1 MKISFRHGWAMLSAA
16 VLSLTALPLSAV
28 SSITTISAAAA
39 AAPVVENLDRG
50 IVAIKSGNGMLVSW
64 RFLASDPTGTEF
76 RLYRDDQL
84 LMTSKGDEATCF
96 YDESGSAAS
105 RYRVDSLV
113 NGTVQTTSTCSL
125 ISGTDY
131 FQIPMDVPTASDCTY
146 SPNDCSV
153 GDVDGDGVYELFV
166 KWDPSNSK
174 DNSQKGKTGNV
185 YIDCY
190 KLTGEK
196 LWRIDMGKN
205 IRAGAHYT
213 QFLVA
218 DFDGDGYAEMTCKT
232 ADGTVDGTGK
242 TIGDGSKDY
251 RNSSGYIL
259 SGPEYYTLFD
269 GRTGAALD
277 TVNYVPDRGTVS
289 KWGDKYGNRVDR
301 FLGSVA
307 YLDSVHPSA
316 VTIRGYYTR
325 MTATAYDVVDK
336 KLVQRWKFD
345 TGNDSSKPGYG
356 DGNHNCMPADVDGD
370 GKQEI
375 ILGSTCLDDNGK
387 VLWCLN
393 KGHGDALHVG
403 DLLPE
408 RPGLEVWMCHEDKPY
423 GVTLADAKTGEIIF
437 HKDGTGDTGRCCADN
452 IWAGNN
458 GAEFWGLG
466 NDVFDGN
473 GNTLNCRRP
482 AINFLSYWDG
492 DFEREILDGYTD
504 SPATISKM
512 GADGKLTTLLTTDG
526 YYTCN
531 TTKRTPCLSADI
543 FGDWREELI
552 VRAADSKSIRIYCT
566 PYTTGSRITTLMQD
580 PQYRNQ
586 VAGQNISYNQPPHAS
601 FYLGSDQPIPA
612 RPVVQV
618 NGNGGTVEP
627 IEPPTPTRPTGAV
640 MDTSVKYHF
649 QNVGSGQYL
658 EVDGGKAENGANV
671 QQWGAD
677 AFANH
682 NSWKLIAAGDGYYYI
697 RSCVGDG
704 KTYFLDL
711 ANGKLDN
718 GTNIGIWENTH
729 SDAQLFK
736 FVDNGDG
743 TYTITTKATED
754 KACVAVASDSTDSG
768 ANIVQWTCNG
778 KDSQKWKIS
787 VDTIKDGVELDEN
800 TCYMLKN
807 VNSNLYLEVKDGAAQ
822 AGATVQQWG
831 ANGAAAHNVWHVKKI
846 NWGYYYIYSA
856 LGDGESFVL
865 NVNNGDNAEPLTI
878 AANNKQ
884 STQYFKFVDNE
895 DGTYTIVTRAS
906 KDLSCVEIAGAQTS
920 SGAVAQQWAWND
932 NDCQKW
938 VLEPVAYTLPSQ
950 TTTVTTTILT
960 TTETT
965 TTTKPATTTAKPV
978 ETTVTKPV
986 TTTAKPVETTVTKPV
1001 TTTAKP
1007 AETTVTKPVTTT
1019 APVTSDS
1026 TETTTETTY
1035 EYPRNYGDVNVDGKV
1050 DIADAIFL
1058 NKYLAGQIALSVAGT
1073 LNADCNASGDLDDAD
1088 TTVLMAYVLM
1098 KITDLPYIKR

>member
-1 MKISFRHGWAMLSAA
+1 M
-16 VLSLTALPLSAV
+16 
-28 SSITTISAAAA
+28 
-39 AAPVVENLDRG
+39 
-50 IVAIKSGNGMLVSW
+50 
-64 RFLASDPTGTEF
+64 
-76 RLYRDDQL
+76 
-84 LMTSKGDEATCF
+84 
-96 YDESGSAAS
+96 
-105 RYRVDSLV
+105 
-113 NGTVQTTSTCSL
+113 
-125 ISGTDY
+125 
-131 FQIPMDVPTASDCTY
+131 
-146 SPNDCSV
+146 
-153 GDVDGDGVYELFV
+153 
-166 KWDPSNSK
+166 
-174 DNSQKGKTGNV
+174 
-185 YIDCY
+185 
-190 KLTGEK
+190 
-196 LWRIDMGKN
+196 
-205 IRAGAHYT
+205 
-213 QFLVA
+213 
-218 DFDGDGYAEMTCKT
+218 
-232 ADGTVDGTGK
+232 
-242 TIGDGSKDY
+242 
-251 RNSSGYIL
+251 
-259 SGPEYYTLFD
+259 
-269 GRTGAALD
+269 
-277 TVNYVPDRGTVS
+277 
-289 KWGDKYGNRVDR
+289 
-301 FLGSVA
+301 
-307 YLDSVHPSA
+307 
-316 VTIRGYYTR
+316 
-325 MTATAYDVVDK
+325 
-336 KLVQRWKFD
+336 
-345 TGNDSSKPGYG
+345 
-356 DGNHNCMPADVDGD
+356 
-370 GKQEI
+370 
-375 ILGSTCLDDNGK
+375 
-387 VLWCLN
+387 
-393 KGHGDALHVG
+393 
-403 DLLPE
+403 
-408 RPGLEVWMCHEDKPY
+408 
-423 GVTLADAKTGEIIF
+423 
-437 HKDGTGDTGRCCADN
+437 
-452 IWAGNN
+452 
-458 GAEFWGLG
+458 
-466 NDVFDGN
+466 
-473 GNTLNCRRP
+473 
-482 AINFLSYWDG
+482 
-492 DFEREILDGYTD
+492 
-504 SPATISKM
+504 
-512 GADGKLTTLLTTDG
+512 
-526 YYTCN
+526 
-531 TTKRTPCLSADI
+531 
-543 FGDWREELI
+543 
-552 VRAADSKSIRIYCT
+552 
-566 PYTTGSRITTLMQD
+566 
-580 PQYRNQ
+580 
-586 VAGQNISYNQPPHAS
+586 
-601 FYLGSDQPIPA
+601 
-612 RPVVQV
+612 VQV

-658 EVDGGKAENGANV
+658 EVDSGKAENGANV

-677 AFANH
+677 TFDGH

-711 ANGKLDN
+711 ANAKPDD

-743 TYTITTKATED
+743 TYTITTKVTED

-978 ETTVTKPV
+978 ETTTTKPI
-986 TTTAKPVETTVTKPV
+986 TTTTKLM
-1001 TTTAKP
+1001 
-1007 AETTVTKPVTTT
+1007 ETTVTKPVTTT

-1098 KITDLPYIKR
+1098 KITDLPYISE

>member
-1 MKISFRHGWAMLSAA
+1 MQISWKKECAVAMTAILCCSILPEWIPFSAA
-16 VLSLTALPLSAV
+16 AAV
-28 SSITTISAAAA
+28 SYPVQEIRIGVGDTDRNLFAENTTISAQTQ
-39 AAPVVENLDRG
+39 
-50 IVAIKSGNGMLVSW
+50 
-64 RFLASDPTGTEF
+64 TGSQNEKWSIT
-76 RLYRDDQL
+76 Y
-84 LMTSKGDEATCF
+84 
-96 YDESGSAAS
+96 
-105 RYRVDSLV
+105 
-113 NGTVQTTSTCSL
+113 VQ
-125 ISGTDY
+125 
-131 FQIPMDVPTASDCTY
+131 
-146 SPNDCSV
+146 
-153 GDVDGDGVYELFV
+153 DGVYEIVQSANGAL
-166 KWDPSNSK
+166 
-174 DNSQKGKTGNV
+174 
-185 YIDCY
+185 
-190 KLTGEK
+190 LTVQNGSCTLAADADQTEQR
-196 LWRIDMGKN
+196 WN
-205 IRAGAHYT
+205 IVGV
-213 QFLVA
+213 QN
-218 DFDGDGYAEMTCKT
+218 DFDGYALYYKIVNCKSNQALTFSPETNTFSTAAYTGAMEQKFKLNCDGLEGFAANCKVAEGEKAGTIGGLLGETVIVSTVADLKSALDRTEPLTIVVNGSLDMQKEFHTRIRDNKT
-232 ADGTVDGTGK
+232 LVGAYGNNRIQDCMFRTNNEYGKEGDEPSDNIIIRNIDFLAKNVNNRILINIWSSRNIWVDHCTFVSELNRSKDEVGKFIWLNTPYESYMDAKDRLRSPDYITLSYNIFRNRYWTVAYGTQNTETTRCRTSVMYNWWDQCVRRCPQIGNGIGHIYNNFYSGTDSGIPDGTSQM
-242 TIGDGSKDY
+242 I
-251 RNSSGYIL
+251 
-259 SGPEYYTLFD
+259 
-269 GRTGAALD
+269 
-277 TVNYVPDRGTVS
+277 
-289 KWGDKYGNRVDR
+289 
-301 FLGSVA
+301 
-307 YLDSVHPSA
+307 
-316 VTIRGYYTR
+316 
-325 MTATAYDVVDK
+325 
-336 KLVQRWKFD
+336 
-345 TGNDSSKPGYG
+345 PG
-356 DGNHNCMPADVDGD
+356 
-370 GKQEI
+370 E
-375 ILGSTCLDDNGK
+375 GSTYLS
-387 VLWCLN
+387 
-393 KGHGDALHVG
+393 
-403 DLLPE
+403 E
-408 RPGLEVWMCHEDKPY
+408 
-423 GVTLADAKTGEIIF
+423 
-437 HKDGTGDTGRCCADN
+437 
-452 IWAGNN
+452 
-458 GAEFWGLG
+458 
-466 NDVFDGN
+466 
-473 GNTLNCRRP
+473 NCR
-482 AINFLSYWDG
+482 
-492 DFEREILDGYTD
+492 FESFRGVE
-504 SPATISKM
+504 
-512 GADGKLTTLLTTDG
+512 
-526 YYTCN
+526 
-531 TTKRTPCLSADI
+531 
-543 FGDWREELI
+543 
-552 VRAADSKSIRIYCT
+552 VAADSRAKYRDEGSYTAAKSTDVPQLLAPLLKGYTTTDWTPSKENYGYQLLSGYRADGLDTKQFCKTYAGCFHASNKLKYITDSDLKDYVSVSYVEPFLKSIS
-566 PYTTGSRITTLMQD
+566 TGTE
-580 PQYRNQ
+580 
-586 VAGQNISYNQPPHAS
+586 
-601 FYLGSDQPIPA
+601 
-612 RPVVQV
+612 PVEKV
-618 NGNGGTVEP
+618 
-627 IEPPTPTRPTGAV
+627 GAV

-711 ANGKLDN
+711 ANGKPDD

-920 SGAVAQQWAWND
+920 GGAVAQQWAWND

-950 TTTVTTTILT
+950 MTTVTTTILT

-978 ETTVTKPV
+978 ETIVTKPV
-986 TTTAKPVETTVTKPV
+986 MTTAKPVETTTTKPI
-1001 TTTAKP
+1001 TTTTKLM
-1007 AETTVTKPVTTT
+1007 ETTVTKPVTTT

-1058 NKYLAGQIALSVAGT
+1058 NKYLAGQITLSVAGT

-1098 KITDLPYIKR
+1098 KITDLPHIEG

>member
-1 MKISFRHGWAMLSAA
+1 MFHFRKNHHKPRHVCSGASGTDSGIPDGTSQMIPGEGSTYLSENCRFESFRGVEVAADSRAKYRDEGSYTAAKSTDVPQLLAPLLKGYTTTDWTPSKENYGYQLLSGYRADGLDTKQFCKTYA
-16 VLSLTALPLSAV
+16 GCFHASNKLKYITDSDLKDYV
-28 SSITTISAAAA
+28 SVSYVEPFLKSIS
-39 AAPVVENLDRG
+39 
-50 IVAIKSGNGMLVSW
+50 
-64 RFLASDPTGTEF
+64 TGTEP
-76 RLYRDDQL
+76 
-84 LMTSKGDEATCF
+84 
-96 YDESGSAAS
+96 
-105 RYRVDSLV
+105 V
-113 NGTVQTTSTCSL
+113 
-125 ISGTDY
+125 
-131 FQIPMDVPTASDCTY
+131 
-146 SPNDCSV
+146 
-153 GDVDGDGVYELFV
+153 
-166 KWDPSNSK
+166 
-174 DNSQKGKTGNV
+174 
-185 YIDCY
+185 
-190 KLTGEK
+190 EK
-196 LWRIDMGKN
+196 
-205 IRAGAHYT
+205 
-213 QFLVA
+213 V
-218 DFDGDGYAEMTCKT
+218 
-232 ADGTVDGTGK
+232 
-242 TIGDGSKDY
+242 
-251 RNSSGYIL
+251 
-259 SGPEYYTLFD
+259 
-269 GRTGAALD
+269 
-277 TVNYVPDRGTVS
+277 
-289 KWGDKYGNRVDR
+289 
-301 FLGSVA
+301 
-307 YLDSVHPSA
+307 
-316 VTIRGYYTR
+316 
-325 MTATAYDVVDK
+325 
-336 KLVQRWKFD
+336 
-345 TGNDSSKPGYG
+345 
-356 DGNHNCMPADVDGD
+356 
-370 GKQEI
+370 
-375 ILGSTCLDDNGK
+375 
-387 VLWCLN
+387 
-393 KGHGDALHVG
+393 
-403 DLLPE
+403 
-408 RPGLEVWMCHEDKPY
+408 
-423 GVTLADAKTGEIIF
+423 
-437 HKDGTGDTGRCCADN
+437 
-452 IWAGNN
+452 
-458 GAEFWGLG
+458 
-466 NDVFDGN
+466 
-473 GNTLNCRRP
+473 
-482 AINFLSYWDG
+482 
-492 DFEREILDGYTD
+492 
-504 SPATISKM
+504 
-512 GADGKLTTLLTTDG
+512 
-526 YYTCN
+526 
-531 TTKRTPCLSADI
+531 
-543 FGDWREELI
+543 
-552 VRAADSKSIRIYCT
+552 
-566 PYTTGSRITTLMQD
+566 
-580 PQYRNQ
+580 
-586 VAGQNISYNQPPHAS
+586 
-601 FYLGSDQPIPA
+601 
-612 RPVVQV
+612 
-618 NGNGGTVEP
+618 
-627 IEPPTPTRPTGAV
+627 GAV

-711 ANGKLDN
+711 ANGKPDD

-831 ANGAAAHNVWHVKKI
+831 ADGAAAHNVWHVKKV

-938 VLEPVAYTLPSQ
+938 VLEPVTYTLPSQ
-950 TTTVTTTILT
+950 ATTVTTTILT

-978 ETTVTKPV
+978 ETIVTKPV
-986 TTTAKPVETTVTKPV
+986 MTTAKPVETTTTKPI
-1001 TTTAKP
+1001 TTTTKLM
-1007 AETTVTKPVTTT
+1007 ETTVTKPVTTT

-1058 NKYLAGQIALSVAGT
+1058 NKYLAGQITLSVAGT

-1098 KITDLPYIKR
+1098 KITDLPHISE